1 MAKTA
6 RSLAATLLRYI
17 AGHDGREFT
26 ADEITAWAFQ
36 VSENPTI
43 TEAEW
48 RNAIERYYSVEG
60 VRNARPGDVL
70 AAAKRLRDRRI
81 GLNRVQLESNPQR
94 VPCPPELRYQARRA
108 S

>member
-26 ADEITAWAFQ
+26 ADEITAWSMQ
-36 VSENPTI
+36 IGENPTI
-43 TEAEW
+43 MEAEW
-48 RNAIERYYSVEG
+48 RTAIERHYAAEG
-60 VRNARPGDVL
+60 ARNARPGDIL
-70 AAAKRLRDRRI
+70 TLAKRIRDRRI
-81 GLNRVQLESNPQR
+81 GLNRVQLEANPRR
-94 VPCPPELRYQARRA
+94 VPCPPELRYQSRRA